1 MDTSTFEQ
9 FRRLIYEESGIT
21 LSPDKIPLL
30 SSRIGRRLRAL
41 NLGSPGEYLRIVET
55 DASGEE
61 LINLIDAV
69 STNTTHF
76 YREPQHFDIFGEL
89 LKQHIASGKK
99 EIKIWCAAS
108 SSGEEPYTL
117 ALTVLQNVNTK
128 QIKTKILAT
137 DICTT
142 VIRKA
147 LRGHYTEDQLSKIPA
162 ELRKKYFSK
171 IDTEDGEKW
180 SISQEPRELL
190 TFRKFNLAKF
200 PYPVKGPVDFIF
212 LRNVMIYFDRTLRQ
226 QILDQMCPILAPG
239 GYFFLSHSENL
250 LSIQHPLKSIAPSVY
265 RKPA

>member
-21 LSPDKIPLL
+21 LSSEKIPLL
-30 SSRIGRRLRAL
+30 SSRIGKRLRAL
-41 NLGSPGEYLRIVET
+41 NLSTPGEYLRIVET

-76 YREPQHFDIFGEL
+76 YREPQHFEIFSDL
-89 LKQHIASGKK
+89 LKKHVASGKK
-99 EIKIWCAAS
+99 ELKIWCAAS

-142 VIRKA
+142 VLRKA
-147 LRGHYTEDQLSKIPA
+147 LRGHYTEEQLSKIPSD
-162 ELRKKYFSK
+162 LKKKYFSM
-171 IDTEDGEKW
+171 IDTEEGPKF
-180 SISQEPRELL
+180 SIGQEPRDIL

-226 QILDQMCPILAPG
+226 QILNQMCPILAPG

-250 LSIQHPLKSIAPSVY
+250 LSITHPLQSVAPSVY